1 MTSKEFENGGFTLKT
16 HQIFSVHTTLEEFK
30 TATITGHVRFVFG
43 KKYRSGKS
51 HELLLLYRFRKN
63 SVFNSR
69 PHENEKPVRSN
80 SSGLQSVFEE
90 LRFHE
95 LSFSCFRFY

>member
-1 MTSKEFENGGFTLKT
+1 MTPKEFENGGFTLKT
-16 HQIFSVHTTLEEFK
+16 HQMFSVHTTPEEFEN
-30 TATITGHVRFVFG
+30 ATITGQIGFVFE

-51 HELLLLYRFRKN
+51 HELLFLYRFRKD

-69 PHENEKPVRSN
+69 PHENEKPACSN
-80 SSGLQSVFEE
+80 SFGLQSVIEE
-90 LRFHE
+90 LYFHE